1 MADMV
6 AAAGPS
12 GHADNPRPG
21 RGIARGRRVAYACVV
36 DTTITNNNAQE
47 RYEITADDELA
58 GFAEYRLRPGL
69 IAFIHTEIDERFEG
83 HGLGGKLVGSALDDA
98 RSQGVHVLPFCPFVN
113 AYIKGHPEYAD
124 LVPDT
129 YREQFGL

>member
-1 MADMV
+1 MHGMV
-6 AAAGPS
+6 ATGAPS
-12 GHADNPRPG
+12 GHGGNPRPG
-21 RGIARGRRVAYACVV
+21 RGIARGRWVAYALIV
-36 DTTITNNNAQE
+36 DTNVTKNNAQE

-83 HGLGGKLVGSALDDA
+83 HGLGGTLVASALDDA

-113 AYIKGHPEYAD
+113 AYINGHPEYTD
-124 LVPDT
+124 LVPEN